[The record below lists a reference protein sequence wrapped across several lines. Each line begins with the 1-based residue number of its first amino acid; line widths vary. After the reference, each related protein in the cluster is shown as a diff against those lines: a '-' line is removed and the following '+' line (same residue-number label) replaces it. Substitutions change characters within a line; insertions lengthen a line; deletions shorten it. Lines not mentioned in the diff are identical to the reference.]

1 MTTTIRRRFV
11 KGDRMMPDNNYSQ
24 NADRRDGIQ
33 TKALPRDVAAEFD
46 RVSLSLP
53 RSLHDRLI
61 QMAAEM
67 APLSCDAALAFIKT
81 SPFIVGRIGG
91 AGLASWCHE
100 GLDILR
106 RSEQG
111 GVAYFRLEMSRS
123 VQLLE
128 DLSPGVS
135 LSNVRSLLE
144 AYCLALSGR
153 KVKVLSPSD
162 SVVRLPGSDTVL
174 LASFVARYTS
184 KPENFAWYKVA
195 ATHQVGHIEFGSNEL
210 NTNDVTDLGRALDIS
225 PGRVTRSDRPPTGLA
240 EFIGWFDNP
249 RLALDIF
256 SLVEDGRVDFLVKRC
271 YRGVGQAYRRAQDEA
286 IDARP
291 PLMPS
296 RFREAMLEMLVRLS
310 LGRPGK
316 WPSPA
321 ALQRPLHLAARIM
334 RDVMAVVTDG
344 PDTSVADSAA
354 ATMRLYR
361 LFNSLPGN
369 GEPAGPWD
377 TFDTEG
383 VPGEILNLSQE
394 EITGML
400 GDLPDYGNDASPHD
414 SPAAVDYRGTFR
426 LDTPRETET
435 TAAGEDGTGGS
446 PPDFPPQTNNGASD
460 SDDLSDMLTLAAD
473 GEASSEETMIFG
485 TNTASQEDSLLV
497 GGRTEPNGADSNE
510 DGALENDSPLSF
522 LYDEWDFR
530 AGDYRLNWCRV
541 RQIPL
546 AEGSPDFFEAILAEH
561 GQLVARL
568 GKRFEQL
575 NPESSQKAK
584 RLPDGEDYDLDAVV
598 DAVIARKAG
607 QSVDARV
614 YWQRNKAEREVSVAF
629 LLDMSSS
636 TVEYINRVQG
646 EFIQP
651 AFAGHA
657 HDYSEWLKSY
667 PDDKIRPMEFK
678 RIIDLEKESTVLL
691 IRALEMV
698 GDSYALYGFSGHGRG
713 DVEFYPIKDFGED
726 LTDRVKARIDGI
738 TPRQGTR
745 MGPAIRHTVSKL
757 EQCDSKTRVLFLI
770 SDGRPEDHG
779 YGKHGLEREYAAND
793 TRMALLEARRRGIT
807 PFCLTVDRSGHDYLG
822 AICGDMSYEVV
833 ADIESLPL
841 CLPTLYGRFTA

>member
-1 MTTTIRRRFV
+1 MTRDSDHI
-11 KGDRMMPDNNYSQ
+11 Q
-24 NADRRDGIQ
+24 NADRLDG
-33 TKALPRDVAAEFD
+33 LPPSGLPAEVLPHDVAAEFG
-46 RVSLSLP
+46 RVSPSLP
-53 RSLHDRLI
+53 RSLHDRVLE
-61 QMAAEM
+61 MAAEVV
-67 APLSCDAALAFIKT
+67 PLSRDAATAFLRT
-81 SPFIVGRIGG
+81 CPFVVGRVGA

-106 RSEQG
+106 KSEQG

-123 VQLLE
+123 VRLLE
-128 DLSPGVS
+128 TLSPGVALGS
-135 LSNVRSLLE
+135 VRGLLE

-153 KVKVLSPSD
+153 RTTILSPGD
-162 SVVRLPGSDTVL
+162 SGGWLPGNCTVL
-174 LASFVARYTS
+174 LSSFVSRYAS

-195 ATHQVGHIEFGSNEL
+195 ATHQVGHVEFGSHDL
-210 NTNDVTDLGRALDIS
+210 RTNGVTALGRALGIS
-225 PGRVTRSDRPPTGLA
+225 PGRPSRSDHPPAGLA
-240 EFIGWFDNP
+240 QFLGRFDNP

-256 SLVEDGRVDFLVKRC
+256 TLVEDGRVDFLIKRH
-271 YRGVGQAYRRAQDEA
+271 YRGIGEAYRRAQDEA
-286 IDARP
+286 LDARP
-291 PLMPS
+291 PLTPS
-296 RFREAMLEMLVRLS
+296 RFREALLEMLVRIS

-316 WPSPA
+316 WPTPA

-334 RDVMAVVTDG
+334 NDAMSADAG
-344 PDTSVADSAA
+344 VADSAA

-361 LFNSLPGN
+361 LFAGLPAGGPPAGAWETFDTERIPEDILKLSLEDVTRILRDLPGN
-369 GEPAGPWD
+369 G
-377 TFDTEG
+377 
-383 VPGEILNLSQE
+383 V
-394 EITGML
+394 
-400 GDLPDYGNDASPHD
+400 DASPHD
-414 SPAAVDYRGTFR
+414 SPTAVEYRGTLR
-426 LDTPRETET
+426 LEAPKETET
-435 TAAGEDGTGGS
+435 ETAGEDGADGDS
-446 PPDFPPQTNNGASD
+446 PDFTRQPTAGTSCAGDPSE
-460 SDDLSDMLTLAAD
+460 MLTLVAD
-473 GEASSEETMIFG
+473 GEASTEETMIFG
-485 TNTASQEDSLLV
+485 TNTASQEDNLLV
-497 GGRTEPNGADSNE
+497 GGRAEPNAADTSD
-510 DGALENDSPLSF
+510 DGALEKDGPLSF

-530 AGDYRLNWCRV
+530 ANDYRLNWCRV
-541 RQIPL
+541 RQISL
-546 AEGSPDFFEAILAEH
+546 DEGSPDFFEAILAEH
-561 GQLVARL
+561 GQLAARL

-575 NPESSQKAK
+575 NPESSRKVK

-636 TVEYINRVQG
+636 TVEYINRIQG
-646 EFIQP
+646 ESAQP
-651 AFAGHA
+651 AFARDYR
-657 HDYSEWLKSY
+657 DYSEWLQSN
-667 PDDKIRPMEFK
+667 PDGKIRPMEFK

-691 IRALEMV
+691 IKALEMV

-713 DVEFYPIKDFGED
+713 NVEFYPIKDFGEE

-779 YGKHGLEREYAAND
+779 YGKHGLERDYAAND

-822 AICGDMSYEVV
+822 AICGDMNYQVV